1 MRMIW
6 TRSLPLAAAL
16 ALTFACGDDGG
27 EDGSNDDF
35 GTPDTGDAGGDE
47 AEAGTTE
54 GGTDAGT
61 DDGTGDTT
69 DAEADTQA
77 DAEAEAE
84 ADADADAEEGETA
97 GGGCADLDSEEAC
110 NADANCQSVL
120 GSKLKTN
127 GANAP
132 CLQEVDFI
140 GCIDAQ
146 GCGDALTW
154 FCNGNQIYEVL
165 DTCGPEGFEMCEPP
179 RELNG
184 ACP

>member
-35 GTPDTGDAGGDE
+35 GTPDTGDTGGDE

-84 ADADADAEEGETA
+84 ADAEEGETA